1 MRWPACAL
9 DCATA
14 KGPQDGDQNY
24 LAGLVLVRV
33 VKVLTACEL
42 SIRHFLYFVNTKSKE
57 ILFIFDEY
65 FINLTTVFSFTFQGF
80 LYLNVFT

>member
-1 MRWPACAL
+1 M
-9 DCATA
+9 
-14 KGPQDGDQNY
+14 
-24 LAGLVLVRV
+24 LVRV

-65 FINLTTVFSFTFQGF
+65 FINLTTVVRLRPNKKPWSTDQGF
-80 LYLNVFT
+80 DKILRG